1 MQLDQD
7 MRKVCQEIAF
17 TPDSGFSQQE
27 QPGNLPDPESAGPSA
42 LMHKHV
48 ASFAREI
55 CTLGARLGCS
65 GRPWKKLRDWAPSLP
80 PAVPCL
86 FTWIHLTLRTLF
98 ILVLSPPSHSW
109 AIHRFCGLHTSL
121 KYLSSLG
128 CTQALN
134 SSLSSLLP
142 PLNPPPQL
150 WPPPSC
156 LWWLPSMS
164 PAQTQ
169 IRVPG
174 WSAKILAGHAHFSDF
189 LPEA

>member
-7 MRKVCQEIAF
+7 MRKVCQEITFA
-17 TPDSGFSQQE
+17 PDSGFSQQE
-27 QPGNLPDPESAGPSA
+27 HPGNLPDPESAGPSA

-65 GRPWKKLRDWAPSLP
+65 GGPWKKLRDWAPSLP

-109 AIHRFCGLHTSL
+109 AIQCFCGLHTSL
-121 KYLSSLG
+121 KYLSSPG
-128 CTQALN
+128 CTQVLN
-134 SSLSSLLP
+134 SSLSSLPASLAISP
-142 PLNPPPQL
+142 R
-150 WPPPSC
+150 
-156 LWWLPSMS
+156 SMS
-164 PAQTQ
+164 LINHMHSHFLIQGLFL
-169 IRVPG
+169 RKSHLREVP
-174 WSAKILAGHAHFSDF
+174 SI
-189 LPEA
+189 